1 MKNCNYHIWYLTS
14 RPASSIQV
22 NPADWI
28 TWGQDMNFGEETLQ
42 RLFLRNILRR
52 FSNYWSERRNR
63 HWRVNKLRVK
73 SYHLLGGLTW
83 SLYFIRNWGQIVT
96 FLGESY
102 HFVGLTWSLIEGLQ
116 IVITLLASPHLC
128 ISQRLGLGRGHNMTP
143 PWHIFWFE
151 GLPHMEEGMRL

>member
-63 HWRVNKLRVK
+63 HWHVNKLRVN

-96 FLGESY
+96 FLG
-102 HFVGLTWSLIEGLQ
+102 GKLSLCG
-116 IVITLLASPHLC
+116 PHLILVFHSVWVWAEATIWRPLD
-128 ISQRLGLGRGHNMTP
+128 ISFDLRDFPIWKRAWNFKNLL
-143 PWHIFWFE
+143 I
-151 GLPHMEEGMRL
+151 

>member
-63 HWRVNKLRVK
+63 HWHVNKLRVN

-102 HFVGLTWSLIEGLQ
+102 HFVGLTSSLYFIASGSGQRPQYDAPL
-116 IVITLLASPHLC
+116 TYLLIWGTSPY
-128 ISQRLGLGRGHNMTP
+128 GRGHETLRI
-143 PWHIFWFE
+143 W
-151 GLPHMEEGMRL
+151 